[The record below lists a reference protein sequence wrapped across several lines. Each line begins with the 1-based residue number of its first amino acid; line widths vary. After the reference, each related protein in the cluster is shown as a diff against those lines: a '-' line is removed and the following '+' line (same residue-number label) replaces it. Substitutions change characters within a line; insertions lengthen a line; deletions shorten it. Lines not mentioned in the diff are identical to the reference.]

1 MLNAFFYYFARYSQK
16 KVQLIY
22 KVEDYHDIVMILSL
36 KSALNQ
42 QTGTKLAQCEIVFKK
57 NKHNMSQQV

>member
-1 MLNAFFYYFARYSQK
+1 MLFFITLQDTAKK